1 MARHTGAVCKLC
13 RREHTKLFLKGDKCK
28 SDKCPFEKK
37 AYIPGQHGLSR
48 RPRPSDYA
56 MQLREKQ
63 KIKRMYGL
71 FEKQF
76 RTVYQHAARMSG
88 ITGTNM
94 MQLLEQRLDNVVYR
108 LGFAVS
114 RPQARQ
120 LINHGHIEVN
130 GKKVDIVSYKVT
142 PGDKISVRK
151 KSRKVAFV
159 HEAMKQVHGE
169 HDLAWLQL
177 DKAKMEGIFLEVPE
191 RDQMGVDV
199 NEQLVVELYSK

>member
-1 MARHTGAVCKLC
+1 MARHTGPVCKLC

-28 SDKCPFEKK
+28 SDKCPFERK

-56 MQLREKQ
+56 LQLREKQ
-63 KIKRMYGL
+63 KIKRLYGL

-76 RTVYQHAARMSG
+76 KTVYKSAARMSG

-114 RPQARQ
+114 RPQSRQ
-120 LINHGHIEVN
+120 IINHGHILVN
-130 GKKVDIVSYKVT
+130 GKKVDIASYKVK
-142 PGDKISVRK
+142 PGDTITIKR
-151 KSRKVAFV
+151 KSRKIPMI
-159 HEAMKQVHGE
+159 HESMKQIHGE
-169 HDLAWLQL
+169 HGLVWLSL
-177 DKAKMEGIFLEVPE
+177 DKAKMEGVFMEIPE
-191 RDQMGVDV
+191 REQMGVDV

>member
-1 MARHTGAVCKLC
+1 MARHTGPVCKLC
-13 RREHTKLFLKGDKCK
+13 RREHMKLFLKGDKCK

-63 KIKRMYGL
+63 KIKRLYGL
-71 FEKQF
+71 YEKQF
-76 RTVYQHAARMSG
+76 RTVYKTAARMQG

-94 MQLLEQRLDNVVYR
+94 MQLLESRLDNVVYR
-108 LGFAVS
+108 MGFAMS

-120 LINHGHIEVN
+120 LVNHGHFLVN
-130 GKKVDIVSYKVT
+130 GKKVDIASYKVK
-142 PGDKISVRK
+142 PGDVISVRK
-151 KSRKVAFV
+151 NSRKMGLI

-169 HDLAWLQL
+169 HNLAWLSL
-177 DKAKMEGIFLEVPE
+177 DKAKMEGRFLEIPE

>member
-1 MARHTGAVCKLC
+1 MARHTGPVCKLC
-13 RREHTKLFLKGDKCK
+13 RREHKKLFLKGDKCK

-56 MQLREKQ
+56 LQLREKQ

-76 RTVYQHAARMSG
+76 RTIYHAANRMAG

-130 GKKVDIVSYKVT
+130 GSKVDIVSYKVK

-151 KSRKVAFV
+151 KSKKVSLI
-159 HEAMKQVHGE
+159 HEAMKQIHGE
-169 HDLAWLQL
+169 HDLAWLHL
-177 DKAKMEGIFLEVPE
+177 DKANMEGTFLEIPE

>member
-1 MARHTGAVCKLC
+1 MARHTGPVCKLC

-56 MQLREKQ
+56 LQLREKQ

-76 RTVYQHAARMSG
+76 KTVYKTAARMSG

-120 LINHGHIEVN
+120 VINHGHIEVN
-130 GKKVDIVSYKVT
+130 GRKVDISSYKVK
-142 PGDKISVRK
+142 PGDKICVRK
-151 KSRKVAFV
+151 KSKKVAMI
-159 HEAMKQVHGE
+159 HEAMKQIHGE
-169 HDLAWLQL
+169 HDLAWLVL
-177 DKAKMEGIFLEVPE
+177 DKANMEGVFLDIPE
-191 RDQMGVDV
+191 RDQMSVDV

>member
-1 MARHTGAVCKLC
+1 MARHTGPVCKQC
-13 RREHTKLFLKGDKCK
+13 RRERMKLFLKGDKCK

-48 RPRPSDYA
+48 RPRPSNYA
-56 MQLREKQ
+56 LQLREKQ

-71 FEKQF
+71 YEKQF
-76 RTVYQHAARMSG
+76 RTVYITAAGMSG

-94 MQLLEQRLDNVVYR
+94 MQILEQRLDNVVYR

-120 LINHGHIEVN
+120 IISHGHIEVN
-130 GKKVDIVSYKVT
+130 GKKVDISSYKVT
-142 PGDKISVRK
+142 PGDRISVKQKSK
-151 KSRKVAFV
+151 KVTMI
-159 HEAMKQVHGE
+159 HEAMKQIHGE

-177 DKAKMEGIFLEVPE
+177 DKASMEGVFLEVPE

>member
-1 MARHTGAVCKLC
+1 MARHTGPVCKLC

-56 MQLREKQ
+56 LQLREKQ

-76 RTVYQHAARMSG
+76 KTVYKTAARMSG

-120 LINHGHIEVN
+120 VINHGHIEVN
-130 GKKVDIVSYKVT
+130 GRKVDISSYKVK
-142 PGDKISVRK
+142 PGDKICVRK
-151 KSRKVAFV
+151 KSKKVAMI
-159 HEAMKQVHGE
+159 HEAMKQIHGE
-169 HDLAWLQL
+169 HDLAWLVL
-177 DKAKMEGIFLEVPE
+177 DKANMEGVFLDIPE

>member
-1 MARHTGAVCKLC
+1 MARHTGPVCKLC
-13 RREHTKLFLKGDKCK
+13 RREHKKLFLKGDKCK
-28 SDKCPFEKK
+28 SDKCTFEKK
-37 AYIPGQHGLSR
+37 PYIPGQHGQSR
-48 RPRPSDYA
+48 RQRPSDFA

-71 FEKQF
+71 YEKQF
-76 RTVYQHAARMSG
+76 RTVYTHAARMTG

-94 MQLLEQRLDNVVYR
+94 MQLLERRLDNVVYR
-108 LGFAVS
+108 LGFAGS

-120 LINHGHIEVN
+120 LVSHGHFQVN
-130 GKKVDIVSYKVT
+130 GKKVDISSYKVK
-142 PGDKISVRK
+142 PGDVINVRN
-151 KSRKVAFV
+151 KSKKVALI

-169 HDLAWLQL
+169 QTFPWLSL
-177 DKAKMEGIFLEVPE
+177 DKAKMEGTFLEIPE